1 MNGTVPNRGDTK
13 VSEVVNGKERPP
25 QPAALVGSLTARGL
39 PTTMHTLPGYGKS
52 PFQVASMS

>member
-25 QPAALVGSLTARGL
+25 ATSGSRGVFNSSGTTNDNARSARL
-39 PTTMHTLPGYGKS
+39 WKS
-52 PFQVASMS
+52 HPFK